1 MFYYSISLF
10 QLGFEIAVAYNI
22 TYCFQKLQFSLSI
35 YIYIHTHIK
44 LKKIFLKD
52 TLLKWT
58 K

>member
-22 TYCFQKLQFSLSI
+22 TYCFQKLQFSL
-35 YIYIHTHIK
+35 YIYTHIK